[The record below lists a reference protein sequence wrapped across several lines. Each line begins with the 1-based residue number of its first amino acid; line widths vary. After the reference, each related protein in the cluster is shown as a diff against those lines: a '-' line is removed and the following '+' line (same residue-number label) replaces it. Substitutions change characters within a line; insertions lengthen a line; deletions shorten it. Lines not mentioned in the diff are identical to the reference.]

1 MEVKSV
7 SGSEEFVAGVRTNTR
22 DPACNLQ
29 HIFVF
34 CNLLYF
40 FFCILSLC
48 ASLIDRPLPHL
59 GSNDIEESERLQVV
73 LPF

>member
-7 SGSEEFVAGVRTNTR
+7 SGSEEFVAGVRTNTC

-29 HIFVF
+29 RIFAF
-34 CNLLYF
+34 CNLCIFLYF
-40 FFCILSLC
+40 VLLC
-48 ASLIDRPLPHL
+48 SMIDQSLPHL
-59 GSNDIEESERLQVV
+59 GSNDLEESNRLQVV

>member
-29 HIFVF
+29 RIFAF
-34 CNLLYF
+34 CNVLY

-48 ASLIDRPLPHL
+48 ACLIDQPLPHL

>member
-29 HIFVF
+29 RIFAF
-34 CNLLYF
+34 CNVLYF
-40 FFCILSLC
+40 LYFVPLC
-48 ASLIDRPLPHL
+48 MFD
-59 GSNDIEESERLQVV
+59 
-73 LPF
+73 